1 MGMVLLSLINLR
13 ISCFL
18 IHIMCDLNIKPYSYM
33 LIKIR
38 DYIVLLYIYQKFKR
52 ADFLWKLIQNHT
64 LFLA

>member
-52 ADFLWKLIQNHT
+52 ADFL
-64 LFLA
+64 